1 MCKCIFSKKLVFLNY
16 LWNIFV
22 VLKTILNKIWSNFP
36 EIEYTWHVQKRYC
49 AWKPYLACSKM
60 LLRMETLLGMFKNV
74 IAHGNPT
81 RHVQKCYCAWKPYS
95 ACSKTLLRMET
106 LLGMFKIVIA
116 HGNPTR
122 HVQKRYCAWKPYSAC
137 SKMLLRMETLLCM
150 FKNVIAHGNPTLC
163 MFKNVIAHGN
173 WKPYLA
179 YSKTSVAPKLCILR
193 NVKCSKKK

>member
-16 LWNIFV
+16 LWNIFGTSIKDNFEQN
-22 VLKTILNKIWSNFP
+22 LIKLSWNWIYLACSKTLLRMETLLGMFKNAIAHGNPS
-36 EIEYTWHVQKRYC
+36 WHVQKRYC
-49 AWKPYLACSKM
+49 ARKPYSACSKM

-81 RHVQKCYCAWKPYS
+81 WHVQNCYCAWKPYS
-95 ACSKTLLRMET
+95 ACSKTLLCMET
-106 LLGMFKIVIA
+106 LLG
-116 HGNPTR
+116 
-122 HVQKRYCAWKPYSAC
+122 
-137 SKMLLRMETLLCM
+137 
-150 FKNVIAHGNPTLC
+150 